1 MHTPTKQRELINPS
15 PQKKDL
21 YRHVCINHPEKKA
34 KFFVKDLTTTKY
46 CSRCAIKSINT
57 KNVRMVEIDKLDKEN
72 VIPEVT
78 PFEFDSYLSETPNQ
92 DENSICRYNSDM
104 INFMIDLE

>member
-1 MHTPTKQRELINPS
+1 
-15 PQKKDL
+15 
-21 YRHVCINHPEKKA
+21 
-34 KFFVKDLTTTKY
+34 
-46 CSRCAIKSINT
+46 
-57 KNVRMVEIDKLDKEN
+57 MVEIDKLDKEN